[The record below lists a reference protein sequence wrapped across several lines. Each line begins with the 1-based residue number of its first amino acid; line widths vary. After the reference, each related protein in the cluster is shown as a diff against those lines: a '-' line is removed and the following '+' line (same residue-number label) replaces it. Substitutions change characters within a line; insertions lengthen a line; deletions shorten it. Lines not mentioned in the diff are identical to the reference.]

1 MWQEFPKRK
10 YFFTFIV
17 LALCSVIAIY
27 WITKEVLRKQKE
39 TMVLELK
46 SANELAAHEFK
57 EALNTYATLITGI
70 KGYIELNDSVPHKE
84 EVKSFLYNQLD
95 DLSLLPPFN
104 ISYVDTNHIIVF
116 DFTNEIVPSMSL
128 EGASMTDIIGKE
140 GVKRMDRL
148 MHSEDFYASD
158 PTNLLEGR
166 VGFPLGFGVLDSE
179 DKSIGYITS
188 VAEFKPIMDRVYTYI
203 NSKDFVYK
211 FMSQDGVY
219 FDRTRSYNNQKV
231 YAKERDREYFKNFD
245 IPEEAYIFTNVPFYN
260 KIFTISTAFKKQKQ
274 YSLGLLLT
282 SIFWYVLVLG
292 FLLFVISQLYLYKR
306 KNAIIAAQKEQ
317 LTELVATKN
326 KFFSIIAHDLR
337 SPLSSVINF
346 LDMLKVGETD
356 IHTNKEIVKDLG
368 ESSKNSLSLLDNL
381 LKWSKVQTGNLKF
394 NPVSINILK
403 IIKDQIRVQKYNADK
418 KGIKVIVES
427 NFNGNSRGDKNM
439 VGTIIRNL
447 LSNAIKFSHADSVI
461 AVEIHKEGD
470 TIGINIEDSGIGIP
484 EKKLSKLFDVTE
496 MTVQLGTVNEK
507 GSGLGLILCKQFVEI
522 HNGKLVVESVEG
534 EGTVASFTLPI

>member
-1 MWQEFPKRK
+1 MWQDFPKKK
-10 YFFTFIV
+10 YFLTFI
-17 LALCSVIAIY
+17 ALTLSSVIAIY
-27 WITKEVLRKQKE
+27 LITREVLEKQNE
-39 TMVLELK
+39 TMALELK
-46 SANELAAHEFK
+46 SANELAAQEFK

-70 KGYIELNDSVPHKE
+70 KVYVETSDSIPTKE
-84 EVKSFLYNQLD
+84 MIQSFLYRQLEN
-95 DLSLLPPFN
+95 LSQLPPFSV
-104 ISYVDTNHIIVF
+104 SYIDTNHIIQF
-116 DFTNEIVPSMSL
+116 DFTREKNPSLNL
-128 EGASMTDIIGKE
+128 EGTSMKELIGEE
-140 GVKRMDRL
+140 GIHRMRQL
-148 MHSEDFYASD
+148 MRSDDFYASN
-158 PTNLLEGR
+158 PTNLLEGT
-166 VGFPLGFGVLDSE
+166 VGFPLGFGVLDSVG
-179 DKSIGYITS
+179 KSLGYITS
-188 VAEFKPIMDRVYTYI
+188 VAEFKPIMDKVYTYI

-231 YAKERDREYFKNFD
+231 YAKEQDEEYFENFD
-245 IPEEAYIFTNVPFYN
+245 IPEAAYISSNVPFYN
-260 KIFTISTAFKKQKQ
+260 KTFIISTAFKEQKQ

-356 IHTNKEIVKDLG
+356 IQSNRQIVKDLG
-368 ESSKNSLSLLDNL
+368 ESSKSSLSLLDNL

-418 KGIKVIVES
+418 KGIKIVIES
-427 NFNGNSRGDKNM
+427 NFNGNSTGDKNM

-447 LSNAIKFSHADSVI
+447 LSNAIKFSHPESVI
-461 AVEIHKEGD
+461 GIEIHKEGD
-470 TIGINIEDSGIGIP
+470 VIVISIEDSGIGIP
-484 EKKLSKLFDVTE
+484 EKKLAKLFDVTE
-496 MTVQLGTVNEK
+496 MTIQSGTANEK
-507 GSGLGLILCKQFVEI
+507 GSGLGLILCKQFAEI
-522 HNGKLVVESVEG
+522 HNGKLSLESVKG
-534 EGTVASFTLPI
+534 EGTIANFTLPI